1 MTANVVYLSTRA
13 HVVRSRQRFYHTLL
27 VRERGVW
34 TIAFGAFDRDDVDA
48 ERDDYVDGGW
58 LKKDTKIITTDP
70 CQDEI
75 EACVLALNAKGA

>member
-13 HVVRSRQRFYHTLL
+13 HIPLRNRRPYHTLL

-34 TIAFGAFDRDDVDA
+34 TIAFGAYERDDVDA

-58 LKKDTKIITTDP
+58 FKKDTKIITTDAS
-70 CQDEI
+70 QDAI
-75 EACVLALNAKGA
+75 NACVLALNERGA